1 MFNVHSDCTEAIT
14 LIKLQILE
22 MNSNFRMKKKINCN
36 DKINDKKWKIENKI
50 IICLAQIASLSS
62 HCTCQLYTDINS

>member
-1 MFNVHSDCTEAIT
+1 MFNVHSDCTEEIT

-36 DKINDKKWKIENKI
+36 DKINDKK
-50 IICLAQIASLSS
+50 
-62 HCTCQLYTDINS
+62 